1 MKKKTFS
8 VCLLL
13 ALCLGTNAQS
23 AIVDGSAVT
32 GKTITK
38 IEFPNNGENI
48 KITYSDNTTSDN
60 LDLSEVTILFNNIT
74 DAINYLNADN
84 ESSSAPIF
92 YYDMQGRRLIEAPAK
107 GLFIMKKGNKV
118 VKVAKN

>member
-74 DAINYLNADN
+74 DAINYLNAVN

-92 YYDMQGRRLIEAPAK
+92 YYDLQGRHLIEAPAK